1 MTVHTGNES
10 APTPDEAV
18 DPPPE
23 TTGPDI
29 AAAEPQST
37 AEKVSGKKAGDKK
50 AAGKKAAEKK
60 TDGKKAAKKP
70 SDAAPEPTTAREAE
84 PAPQD
89 ASAQPSRLRRFGRA
103 LRRPRTLVPL
113 VVIVVLLG
121 VLGWGVTMLRDKNQ
135 TENARTSALDAGRRY
150 ATDLATYSYQN
161 LDNNMSMVRAHSA
174 GEFSGQY
181 QQVASNLKDLILK
194 YQSNSS
200 AKIIQAGLVNG
211 NRDTAEVIVFLD
223 QTVTNTNS
231 PQPRVDRNRMQLSL
245 IRQDGEWKLSNVQL
259 M

>member
-1 MTVHTGNES
+1 
-10 APTPDEAV
+10 
-18 DPPPE
+18 
-23 TTGPDI
+23 
-29 AAAEPQST
+29 
-37 AEKVSGKKAGDKK
+37 
-50 AAGKKAAEKK
+50 
-60 TDGKKAAKKP
+60 
-70 SDAAPEPTTAREAE
+70 
-84 PAPQD
+84 
-89 ASAQPSRLRRFGRA
+89 
-103 LRRPRTLVPL
+103 
-113 VVIVVLLG
+113 VVTVVLLG
-121 VLGWGVTMLRDKNQ
+121 VLGWGATMLWDKNQ
-135 TENARTSALDAGRRY
+135 TENARSSALDAGRRY

-161 LDNNMSMVRAHSA
+161 LDNNMSVVRAHSA

-211 NRDTAEVIVFLD
+211 NRDTAEVLVFLD

-245 IRQDGEWKLSNVQL
+245 IRQDGDWKLSNVQL

>member
-18 DPPPE
+18 DPAPE
-23 TTGPDI
+23 TTGPDT
-29 AAAEPQST
+29 AAAAPQST
-37 AEKVSGKKAGDKK
+37 AAKVSGKKAGDKK